1 MTKDKKIKKAVA
13 LKYDRLNDSAPRVK
27 ASGKGKTAEKIIETA
42 KEHNVPVAEDADLAE
57 VLSKLDLEEQI
68 PPDLYKA
75 VAELLAYVY
84 SQNKKT

>member
-1 MTKDKKIKKAVA
+1 MTENRKIKKAVA
-13 LKYDRLNDSAPRVK
+13 LKYDSSSDSAPRVK

-42 KEHNVPVAEDADLAE
+42 KAHNIPVAEDPDLAE
-57 VLSKLDLEEQI
+57 VLSKLELEDEI

-84 SQNKKT
+84 SRNKN

>member
-1 MTKDKKIKKAVA
+1 MTENRKIKKAVA
-13 LKYDRLNDSAPRVK
+13 LKYDRSSDSAPRVK

-42 KEHNVPVAEDADLAE
+42 KAHNIPVAEDADLAE
-57 VLSKLDLEEQI
+57 VLSKLELEDEI

-84 SQNKKT
+84 SRNKN

>member
-1 MTKDKKIKKAVA
+1 MTQNKKIKKAVA

-27 ASGKGKTAEKIIETA
+27 ALGKGKVAQKIIEIA
-42 KEHNVPVAEDADLAE
+42 KEHNVPVAENSDLAE
-57 VLSKLDLEEQI
+57 ILSTLDLEEQI

-84 SQNKKT
+84 SQNKKA